1 VIEVMAAT
9 KKPGSSEDEFI
20 AREEARRAELR
31 RIEQE
36 QKDAEAARQARIGTC
51 PRGDATKLVEETFQ
65 HIKIDRCPT
74 CGGVWLDPGELEEI
88 ASDNAGLVRGF
99 VEFLSR
105 KNR

>member
-1 VIEVMAAT
+1 MAAT

-20 AREEARRAELR
+20 AREEARRAELK
-31 RIEQE
+31 RIEREQQE
-36 QKDAEAARQARIGTC
+36 AEAARQARKGTC

-105 KNR
+105 QKR